1 MTPDAQLRHS
11 LLMEAG
17 PLTWTAPLPLPV
29 LDPARVEEV
38 VLSLLTSMKAGLAK
52 GKATAELCHDVF
64 VLLAWG
70 MDTRYTTVSPAQKLL
85 RNNLPAAAVPLVK
98 QLVALL
104 TSEQGQQNS
113 AQHTAAVAAAASHF
127 VGLEQHAAGRTTYI
141 LVLVHSC
148 LVKLLRAHAAT
159 VLKEL
164 QIGGSSM
171 IAGLHSHVDSGIVQL
186 EQMFSAAQAM
196 TVPPTKTIK

>member
-1 MTPDAQLRHS
+1 MTPDAQPRHT
-11 LLMEAG
+11 LLIEAG

-38 VLSLLTSMKAGLAK
+38 ALSLLTSVKAALA
-52 GKATAELCHDVF
+52 GGNATAELCHDVF

-70 MDTRYTTVSPAQKLL
+70 MDTRYSTVTPAQKLL
-85 RNNLPAAAVPLVK
+85 RKNLPAAAVPLVK

-104 TSEQGQQNS
+104 TSEQSQQNR

-127 VGLEQHAAGRTTYI
+127 VGLEDHAAGQTTYI

-148 LVKLLRAHAAT
+148 LVKLLRAHTAT
-159 VLKEL
+159 VLKQL
-164 QIGGSSM
+164 QVAGSR
-171 IAGLHSHVDSGIVQL
+171 IVAGLQSHVDSGIVQL
-186 EQMFSAAQAM
+186 EQTLSAA
-196 TVPPTKTIK
+196 TVAPTKTIK